1 MKVLALDT
9 AVAGCSVAVVDTVT
23 GKSWSDSV
31 ITDRKQAEILVP
43 MIQGVMKQASLG
55 FPDLDLIAVTVGPG
69 SFTGV
74 RIGLSTARALAM
86 AAHKP
91 LTGLST
97 LRVLAQQAIGTDKS
111 ILAVIDTKRDDFY
124 GEVFDPTGAS
134 IQPARIWTKEEVA
147 AVQAAGDMHVIQ
159 GNPDPVMLG
168 SLAAITP
175 VSGCDP
181 IYLRDAEVSMP
192 KRVAPVV
199 KDDRTTG

>member
-1 MKVLALDT
+1 LKVLALDT

-23 GKSWSDSV
+23 GRSWSDSV
-31 ITDRKQAEILVP
+31 VTDRKQAEILVP
-43 MIQGVMKQASLG
+43 MIQAVMEQASID
-55 FPDLDLIAVTVGPG
+55 FPDLGRIAVTVGPG

-86 AAHKP
+86 SADKP

-97 LRVLAQQAIGTDKS
+97 LRVLAQQVIGADKN

-124 GEVFDPTGAS
+124 GEIFDPAGAS
-134 IQPARIWTKEEVA
+134 VQPARIWTKEEVA
-147 AVQAAGDMHVIQ
+147 AVEVAGNMQVIQ
-159 GNPDPVMLG
+159 GNPEPVILG
-168 SLAAITP
+168 TLAAIMP

-199 KDDRTTG
+199 RDDHKAG